1 MITSIICVLERIK
14 IKEKTMAEIISDT
27 TMSVNKRANEEIEN
41 PCKDNVPSHLD
52 SQVINEIISRKIE
65 NVHSTPNS
73 VDNSQDFNNTNCTNE
88 NIKSPR
94 KNTFNRKD
102 LLKSP
107 LFKSPVFKKSES
119 AQFADTTQTNA
130 CLKRKRT
137 NSADNNY
144 DAFKSEL
151 NVENFS
157 NFEDI
162 NLLHDLDSV
171 IKFENSQDIFL
182 SSMMDPVQDD
192 GLLGMNKD
200 PVTDPLS
207 ISDCEKKDS
216 DTVAN
221 SRFSKKH
228 RSPVKSKKS
237 QIKRQRSEHPFKK
250 KKHELDVEEKQKEKL
265 LLKKLKNFEECQKL
279 PLIDIKVSFDYYFEY
294 YVIYSFC
301 IN

>member
-1 MITSIICVLERIK
+1 MITSIICVSEGIK
-14 IKEKTMAEIISDT
+14 IKEKTINEIIPDT

-41 PCKDNVPSHLD
+41 PCKDNVPNHLD
-52 SQVINEIISRKIE
+52 SQIINEVISRKIE
-65 NVHSTPNS
+65 NVHSTPNN
-73 VDNSQDFNNTNCTNE
+73 VDNSQDFNNTNYTNE

-94 KNTFNRKD
+94 KNTFNQKG
-102 LLKSP
+102 LL
-107 LFKSPVFKKSES
+107 KSPVFKKSES

-130 CLKRKRT
+130 CLKRKQT
-137 NSADNNY
+137 NSADSNY
-144 DAFKSEL
+144 DTFKSEL

-182 SSMMDPVQDD
+182 SSIMDPVQDD

-221 SRFSKKH
+221 SYSRFSKKH
-228 RSPVKSKKS
+228 RSPVKSKS
-237 QIKRQRSEHPFKK
+237 QIKRQRSKHPFKK
-250 KKHELDVEEKQKEKL
+250 KKHELNVEEKQEEEL
-265 LLKKLKNFEECQKL
+265 LLKKLKNFEESDKL